1 MYYGPLLAC
10 VLRKVSGEGRKG
22 IQATTRMIA
31 EVIRNGCNVLR
42 LSVSMFL
49 KSIFEDR

>member
-1 MYYGPLLAC
+1 
-10 VLRKVSGEGRKG
+10 
-22 IQATTRMIA
+22 MIA

-49 KSIFEDR
+49 KSIFKGRQGREVSETKSG